1 MVVLSAFCALFSL
14 AGAAVAQP
22 AADAQHRR
30 GDQREAYEAR
40 RDGRLLSVREIVR
53 RVAPTIKDARY
64 LGFAFDSDSAIYTLK
79 FLRDGVVIWVDV
91 DGRTGRIIGRTDR

>member
-1 MVVLSAFCALFSL
+1 MVVLSAFCALSAL

-30 GDQREAYEAR
+30 GDQRQAYEAR
-40 RDGRLLSVREIVR
+40 RNGHLLPVREIVR
-53 RVAPTIKDARY
+53 RVAPSIKDARY
-64 LGFAFDSDSAIYTLK
+64 IGFAFEPDSAIYTLK

>member
-1 MVVLSAFCALFSL
+1 MVVVSAFCALSAL

-22 AADAQHRR
+22 AVGAQHRR
-30 GDQREAYEAR
+30 GDQREAYQAR
-40 RDGRLLSVREIVR
+40 RDGRMLPLREIVR
-53 RVAPTIKDARY
+53 RVAPMIEGARY
-64 LGFAFDSDSAIYTLK
+64 IGFAFDSDSAIYTLK